1 MKIKFKSIAD
11 HSVDTEK
18 NIIEFEAESE
28 FEIFTDNS
36 NNESIEYLTY
46 QFLEPSKGIANRI
59 EINEKQINIFAG
71 DTTLILKKNEK
82 TANSYISVNN
92 QKFVLISLLHD
103 VEITDNKQT
112 FKYELFAANETLIG
126 KFEIS
131 IERI

>member
-1 MKIKFKSIAD
+1 MKIRFKSVAD

-28 FEIFTDNS
+28 FEIFTDTTS
-36 NNESIEYLTY
+36 EKPIEYLTY

-59 EINEKQINIFAG
+59 EINENQINIFAG
-71 DTTLILKKNEK
+71 DTTLVLKRNEK
-82 TANSYISVNN
+82 TANSYIAVNN
-92 QKFVLISLLHD
+92 QKFVLISLLHN
-103 VEITDNKQT
+103 VEICNNKQT
-112 FKYELFAANETLIG
+112 FEYELFSANETLIG